1 MFKESDLKYLKRLIG
16 RNQVVLFLGSGFSRS
31 AENRRNE
38 KFPTGFELGKKLWDF
53 LGYSGEYDSR

>member
-16 RNQVVLFLGSGFSRS
+16 RNQVVLFLGSGFSRA

-38 KFPTGFELGKKLWDF
+38 KFPTGFELGKKLW
-53 LGYSGEYDSR
+53 